1 MGTILISLV
10 TSDVECFFHVPIQHL
25 SLFLLRMIISSC
37 PSYLKY
43 FLLCLVSAIS
53 GLLIHTH
60 TDYNYFLPTIVYLST
75 L

>member
-10 TSDVECFFHVPIQHL
+10 TSDVECVFHVPIQHL

-43 FLLCLVSAIS
+43 FLLCLVSAI
-53 GLLIHTH
+53 
-60 TDYNYFLPTIVYLST
+60 YLGY
-75 L
+75 

>member
-10 TSDVECFFHVPIQHL
+10 TSDVEFFFHVPIQHL

-43 FLLCLVSAIS
+43 FLLC
-53 GLLIHTH
+53 
-60 TDYNYFLPTIVYLST
+60 
-75 L
+75 